1 MNKKKG
7 FTLVELIVTI
17 ALLGLIGS
25 IIAVNMVGLYKKQD
39 QSETARIESIIKSA
53 AETYLEVEQ
62 KSGCVSVE
70 ELIKQNY
77 LKEKE
82 IKDYKDKYV
91 EIVNGE
97 LTIKSDQE
105 CNSDTKYLK
114 VTYKSNLKDEMVQN
128 LPKDN
133 TKYKKGDYVTLNQA
147 VPTTN
152 GYNFVGWSKKEN
164 GNILTDSNTKI
175 TKNLNLYAI
184 WTKKNFN
191 VTYDLNGGTSANI
204 NTASVAY
211 KDSYTITSEEPVK
224 AGYVFKGWRQNDN
237 YSSNE
242 TDINYKPNDKITVTK
257 NITLKAI
264 YDPGV
269 YTITLDNQN
278 ASVAG
283 SKSLV
288 EYYNSR
294 ICTDKNI
301 CNTSQVT
308 IERPSKTGYKFKGYY
323 TKKNGLGEQ
332 LIDENGKTKF
342 INTAITSNTTLYAY
356 YEINKY
362 QVIINE
368 IYDQTISTTQ
378 TINYNDSVTKTIS
391 PKEGYEYSKIV
402 CNGTSSYSFKNN
414 VLNISNI
421 KNNITCNITYIK
433 QIFNVKVIAEN
444 GYLYKSQTLKESI
457 INDNEI
463 KTNADIGKATTSTT
477 QAGLY
482 KTTVDNSTIYY
493 YRGSVNNNNLNF
505 AGLKWKIVRTNEN
518 GSIKLILNSFISNRD
533 SDMKNTFFHSAAEDA
548 LNNFYDNYLQN
559 YSDYI
564 VDNYFCDDNYDGGYN
579 LRCTNKLSVSN
590 GLLTNPIGMLT
601 GQEVVYA
608 GLQSKYRNIAAS
620 SQISRTDYYLKDN
633 YAWWTMNGYST
644 YYNNIQ
650 YLTVNY
656 RKNWDKN
663 YFEPSSS
670 NLSASIRPVININGD
685 LQIKGNG
692 TENDPY
698 RLENEADPL
707 VDNTNPKQVLKTKNA
722 SFNVTG
728 NYNYE
733 YSNLSCTNNQK
744 ASYDNTTKLLNVEN
758 VTNDTEC
765 KITFSD
771 TKYVI
776 FYVPNES
783 YNSYKN
789 TLNKVISNYKNKGI
803 NLKIDIIPYDSYKIK
818 MFELNT
824 NKPESRL
831 DFGVSSPQFL
841 GIIGKYALFS
851 LRIVS
856 PTGSTHA
863 DGYDQIYLQR
873 YNDTYSDKPGVLC
886 SINKRYSHANGYY
899 ISKDRKEAYI
909 YSGTD
914 RDGCFI
920 YRNGDEIKSYNNL
933 FIDSKTLS
941 KDYNSVS
948 CFLNGDMIYDP
959 YYETNSCNNNSE
971 MNYLN
976 SNVKNYL
983 STINGVWRIYQHPVN
998 DGNKCG
1004 LIVQNEKERKNNKTY
1019 SLWYDNNSSASQKTL
1034 LYYNDS
1040 ENISKRYKV
1049 VITTSGES
1057 VIDNDNYHSNYNG
1070 TRYLTQKASQETVSY
1085 DEIVKAL
1092 ENMKVSE

>member
-128 LPKDN
+128 LPIDN

-191 VTYDLNGGTSANI
+191 VTYDLNGGTSPNI

-264 YDPGV
+264 YEPGV

-278 ASVAG
+278 ANVAG

-444 GYLYKSQTLKESI
+444 GYLYNSKTLKESI

-463 KTNADIGKATTSTT
+463 KTNADIGSATTSSD
-477 QAGLY
+477 QAGLF

-493 YRGSVNNNNLNF
+493 YRGNVDNNNLNF
-505 AGLKWKIVRTNEN
+505 AGLKWKIVRTNED
-518 GSIKLILNSFISNRD
+518 GSIKLILNSVLNEKVVK
-533 SDMKNTFFHSAAEDA
+533 SDVNEV
-548 LNNFYDNYLQN
+548 LNEFYNNYLQQ
-559 YSDYI
+559 YSANI
-564 VDNYFCDDNYDGGYN
+564 IDNYFCGDKYSGNYS
-579 LRCTNKLSVSN
+579 LSCKNKLSVSN
-590 GLLTNPIGMLT
+590 NNLSNPIGMLT
-601 GQEVVYA
+601 AQEAVYA
-608 GLQSKYRNIAAS
+608 GLPSNYKNI
-620 SQISRTDYYLKDN
+620 ISWKISTTNYYLKDS
-633 YAWWTMNGYST
+633 YTWWTNNGTDSDQ
-644 YYNNIQ
+644 Q
-650 YLTVNY
+650 YLTVYYYEKY
-656 RKNWDKN
+656 RKNFFDIKG
-663 YFEPSSS
+663 
-670 NLSASIRPVININGD
+670 ASLGAQIRPVVNIDGN

-698 RLENEADPL
+698 RLENAVDASI
-707 VDNTNPKQVLKTKNA
+707 DNTNPKKVLKTKNA
-722 SFNVTG
+722 SFNVTS

-733 YSNLSCTNNQK
+733 YSNVVCTNDQS
-744 ASYDNTTKLLNVEN
+744 ASYDNSTKLLNVKN

-765 KITFSD
+765 KVTFSN

-776 FYVPNES
+776 FYVPNENYS
-783 YNSYKN
+783 SYK
-789 TLNKVISNYKNKGI
+789 TTVDKIISNYKTKGV
-803 NLKIDIIPYDSYKIK
+803 NLKVDIVPHDSYKIK

-824 NKPESRL
+824 NRPSSMLE
-831 DFGVSSPQFL
+831 FGAQMPQFL

-856 PTGSTHA
+856 PSGSTHA
-863 DGYDQIYLQR
+863 DGYDQIYLRR
-873 YNDTYSDKPGVLC
+873 YNDTYDDPSGLLC
-886 SINKRYSHANGYY
+886 ILRKEYSYTNNYY
-899 ISKDRKEAYI
+899 ISKDSKEVYVK
-909 YSGTD
+909 SGTTGD
-914 RDGCFI
+914 SCYI
-920 YRNGDEIKSYNNL
+920 YRNGEAATSISN
-933 FIDSKTLS
+933 ISISS
-941 KDYNSVS
+941 KDLQSNYNETSV
-948 CFLNGDMIYDP
+948 FLNNSKVYDP
-959 YYETNSCNNNSE
+959 YYNTDSCNQNE

-976 SNVKNYL
+976 SNVNNYL
-983 STINGVWRIYQHPVN
+983 STINGIWKIYKHNVS

-1004 LIVQNEKERKNNKTY
+1004 LIVQNEKERNNFKTY
-1019 SLWYDNNSSASQKTL
+1019 SLWYDENSGSDQKVSN
-1034 LYYNDS
+1034 YYNDS

-1049 VITTSGES
+1049 FIKIKEDP
-1057 VIDNDNYHSNYNG
+1057 VIDNDNYGKNY
-1070 TRYLTQKASQETVSY
+1070 TTQTTLTQTTSQNPLGY
-1085 DEIVKAL
+1085 DKLIKIL
-1092 ENMKVSE
+1092 ESMKISE

>member
-1 MNKKKG
+1 MNKKRG

-77 LKEKE
+77 LKENE

-128 LPKDN
+128 LPRDN

-164 GNILTDSNTKI
+164 GNILTDLNTKI

-191 VTYDLNGGTSANI
+191 VTYDLNGGTSPNI

-362 QVIINE
+362 QVIVNE
-368 IYDQTISTTQ
+368 IYDQTISTMQ

-414 VLNISNI
+414 ILNITNVKSNV
-421 KNNITCNITYIK
+421 TCNITYIQSDYVVK
-433 QIFNVKVIAEN
+433 LNINNGKISSLYNLILDNDYINVDAIENEHSPEPKIASYGYKVTNISVEKFIEEKSLSDGSQIYSYPLYNSSGNYTSRVEVDQKNAQFMISDGSSNHSYSYYKNGQIICTSSNYYCKKEMNHPYYILQKDRKAPNRTMYRLQFDTDTKVVTDV
-444 GYLYKSQTLKESI
+444 YKYEVISNLSEDS
-457 INDNEI
+457 
-463 KTNADIGKATTSTT
+463 
-477 QAGLY
+477 GLY
-482 KTTVDNSTIYY
+482 KNTKENRYF
-493 YRGSVNNNNLNF
+493 YRGKIDNNYISF
-505 AGLKWKIVRTNEN
+505 AGKLWKILGINSD
-518 GSIKLILNSFISNRD
+518 GSIRLISDFNIGHVKYLNQDTRVKKFDR
-533 SDMKNTFFHSAAEDA
+533 
-548 LNNFYDNYLQN
+548 
-559 YSDYI
+559 
-564 VDNYFCDDNYDGGYN
+564 
-579 LRCTNKLSVSN
+579 
-590 GLLTNPIGMLT
+590 
-601 GQEVVYA
+601 
-608 GLQSKYRNIAAS
+608 KY
-620 SQISRTDYYLKDN
+620 
-633 YAWWTMNGYST
+633 
-644 YYNNIQ
+644 
-650 YLTVNY
+650 
-656 RKNWDKN
+656 
-663 YFEPSSS
+663 
-670 NLSASIRPVININGD
+670 
-685 LQIKGNG
+685 
-692 TENDPY
+692 
-698 RLENEADPL
+698 
-707 VDNTNPKQVLKTKNA
+707 
-722 SFNVTG
+722 
-728 NYNYE
+728 
-733 YSNLSCTNNQK
+733 
-744 ASYDNTTKLLNVEN
+744 
-758 VTNDTEC
+758 
-765 KITFSD
+765 
-771 TKYVI
+771 
-776 FYVPNES
+776 
-783 YNSYKN
+783 
-789 TLNKVISNYKNKGI
+789 
-803 NLKIDIIPYDSYKIK
+803 
-818 MFELNT
+818 
-824 NKPESRL
+824 
-831 DFGVSSPQFL
+831 L
-841 GIIGKYALFS
+841 GI
-851 LRIVS
+851 
-856 PTGSTHA
+856 
-863 DGYDQIYLQR
+863 
-873 YNDTYSDKPGVLC
+873 
-886 SINKRYSHANGYY
+886 Y
-899 ISKDRKEAYI
+899 I
-909 YSGTD
+909 
-914 RDGCFI
+914 
-920 YRNGDEIKSYNNL
+920 
-933 FIDSKTLS
+933 
-941 KDYNSVS
+941 
-948 CFLNGDMIYDP
+948 
-959 YYETNSCNNNSE
+959 
-971 MNYLN
+971 
-976 SNVKNYL
+976 
-983 STINGVWRIYQHPVN
+983 
-998 DGNKCG
+998 
-1004 LIVQNEKERKNNKTY
+1004 
-1019 SLWYDNNSSASQKTL
+1019 
-1034 LYYNDS
+1034 
-1040 ENISKRYKV
+1040 
-1049 VITTSGES
+1049 
-1057 VIDNDNYHSNYNG
+1057 
-1070 TRYLTQKASQETVSY
+1070 
-1085 DEIVKAL
+1085 
-1092 ENMKVSE
+1092 

>member
-39 QSETARIESIIKSA
+39 QSETTRIESIIKSA

-128 LPKDN
+128 MPTDN

-191 VTYDLNGGTSANI
+191 VTYDLNGGTSPNI
-204 NTASVAY
+204 NSASIAY
-211 KDSYTITSEEPVK
+211 KDTYIVSNEKPVK

-264 YDPGV
+264 YEPGV

-278 ASVAG
+278 ANVAG

-356 YEINKY
+356 YETNKY

-391 PKEGYEYSKIV
+391 PKEGYEYSSIS
-402 CNGTSSYSFKNN
+402 CNGTSTYSYKNN
-414 VLNISNI
+414 VLTINNI
-421 KNNITCNITYIK
+421 KSNVVCNIKYIK
-433 QIFNVKVIAEN
+433 QVYKVKVLAEN

-744 ASYDNTTKLLNVEN
+744 ASYDNSTKLLNVKN

-765 KITFSD
+765 KVTFSN

-776 FYVPNES
+776 FYVPNEN
-783 YNSYKN
+783 YNSYR
-789 TLNKVISNYKNKGI
+789 TAVNKIVSNYKTKGI
-803 NLKIDIIPYDSYKIK
+803 NLKVDIVPYDSYKIK

-824 NKPESRL
+824 NRPSSMLE
-831 DFGVSSPQFL
+831 FGDQMPQFL

-856 PTGSTHA
+856 PS
-863 DGYDQIYLQR
+863 
-873 YNDTYSDKPGVLC
+873 
-886 SINKRYSHANGYY
+886 
-899 ISKDRKEAYI
+899 
-909 YSGTD
+909 
-914 RDGCFI
+914 
-920 YRNGDEIKSYNNL
+920 
-933 FIDSKTLS
+933 
-941 KDYNSVS
+941 
-948 CFLNGDMIYDP
+948 
-959 YYETNSCNNNSE
+959 
-971 MNYLN
+971 
-976 SNVKNYL
+976 
-983 STINGVWRIYQHPVN
+983 
-998 DGNKCG
+998 
-1004 LIVQNEKERKNNKTY
+1004 
-1019 SLWYDNNSSASQKTL
+1019 
-1034 LYYNDS
+1034 
-1040 ENISKRYKV
+1040 
-1049 VITTSGES
+1049 
-1057 VIDNDNYHSNYNG
+1057 
-1070 TRYLTQKASQETVSY
+1070 
-1085 DEIVKAL
+1085 
-1092 ENMKVSE
+1092 

>member
-1 MNKKKG
+1 MEKNKG

-25 IIAVNMVGLYKKQD
+25 IIAVNMVSLYKKQD
-39 QSETARIESIIKSA
+39 KSETTRIESIIKSA

-77 LKEKE
+77 LKENE

-91 EIVNGE
+91 EIVNGQ

-105 CNSDTKYLK
+105 CNSDTKYLT
-114 VTYKSNLKDEMVQN
+114 VTYRSNLKDEKVQN
-128 LPKDN
+128 LPTDN
-133 TKYKKGDYVTLNQA
+133 TKYKKGDYVTLSQA
-147 VPTTN
+147 IPITS

-184 WTKKNFN
+184 WTKKDFTI
-191 VTYDLNGGTSANI
+191 TYDLNGGTSPNI
-204 NTASVAY
+204 NSASVAY
-211 KDSYTITSEEPVK
+211 KDTYIVSNEKPVK
-224 AGYVFKGWRQNDN
+224 AGYLFKGWRQNDN

-242 TDINYKPNDKITVTK
+242 TDINYKPNDTITVTK
-257 NITLKAI
+257 DITLKAI
-264 YDPGV
+264 YEPGV

-278 ASVAG
+278 ANVAG

-288 EYYNSR
+288 EYYDSR

-342 INTAITSNTTLYAY
+342 TNTAITNNTTLYAY

-444 GYLYKSQTLKESI
+444 GYLYNSKTLKESI

-463 KTNADIGKATTSTT
+463 KTNADIGSATTSSD
-477 QAGLY
+477 QAGLF

-493 YRGSVNNNNLNF
+493 YRGNVDNNNLNF
-505 AGLKWKIVRTNEN
+505 AGLKWKIVRTNED
-518 GSIKLILNSFISNRD
+518 GSIKLILNSVLNEKVGK
-533 SDMKNTFFHSAAEDA
+533 SDVNEV
-548 LNNFYDNYLQN
+548 LNEFYNNYLQQ
-559 YSDYI
+559 YSANI
-564 VDNYFCDDNYDGGYN
+564 VDNYFCSDKYSGNYS
-579 LRCTNKLSVSN
+579 LSCKNKLSVSN
-590 GLLTNPIGMLT
+590 NNLSNPIGMLT
-601 GQEVVYA
+601 AQEAVYA
-608 GLQSKYRNIAAS
+608 GLPSNYKNI
-620 SQISRTDYYLKDN
+620 ISWKISTTNYYLKDS
-633 YAWWTMNGYST
+633 YTWWTNNGTDSDQ
-644 YYNNIQ
+644 Q
-650 YLTVNY
+650 YLTVYYYEKY
-656 RKNWDKN
+656 RKNFFDIK
-663 YFEPSSS
+663 EDS
-670 NLSASIRPVININGD
+670 LGAQIRPVVNIDGN

-698 RLENEADPL
+698 RLENAVDASI
-707 VDNTNPKQVLKTKNA
+707 DNTNPKKVLKTKNA
-722 SFNVTG
+722 SFNVTS

-733 YSNLSCTNNQK
+733 YSNVVCTNDQS
-744 ASYDNTTKLLNVEN
+744 ASYDNSTKLLNVKN

-765 KITFSD
+765 KVTFSN

-776 FYVPNES
+776 FYVPNEN
-783 YNSYKN
+783 YNSYR
-789 TLNKVISNYKNKGI
+789 TAVNKIVSNYKTKGI
-803 NLKIDIIPYDSYKIK
+803 NLKVDIVPYDSYKIK

-824 NKPESRL
+824 NRPSSMLE
-831 DFGVSSPQFL
+831 FGDQMPQFL

-856 PTGSTHA
+856 PSGSTHA
-863 DGYDQIYLQR
+863 DGYDQIYLRR
-873 YNDTYSDKPGVLC
+873 YNDTYDDPSGLLC
-886 SINKRYSHANGYY
+886 ILRKEYSHTNNYY
-899 ISKDRKEAYI
+899 ISKDSKEVYVK
-909 YSGTD
+909 SGTTG
-914 RDGCFI
+914 DGCYI
-920 YRNGDEIKSYNNL
+920 YRNGEAATSISNISISAKDLQNN
-933 FIDSKTLS
+933 
-941 KDYNSVS
+941 YNSAGG
-948 CFLNGDMIYDP
+948 FLNGSTVYDP
-959 YYETNSCNNNSE
+959 YYNTDSCNQNE

-976 SNVKNYL
+976 SNVSHYL
-983 STINGVWRIYQHPVN
+983 STINGTWKIYKHNVS

-1004 LIVQNEKERKNNKTY
+1004 LIVQNEKERKNFKTY
-1019 SLWYDNNSSASQKTL
+1019 SLWYDENSVSDQKVSN
-1034 LYYNDS
+1034 YYNDS

-1049 VITTSGES
+1049 FIKIKGDP
-1057 VIDNDNYHSNYNG
+1057 VIDNDNYGKDY
-1070 TRYLTQKASQETVSY
+1070 TTQTTLTQTTSQNPLGY
-1085 DEIVKAL
+1085 DELVKIL
-1092 ENMKVSE
+1092 ESMKVSE

>member
-391 PKEGYEYSKIV
+391 PKEGYEYSSIS
-402 CNGTSSYSFKNN
+402 CNGTSTYSYKNN
-414 VLNISNI
+414 VLTINNI
-421 KNNITCNITYIK
+421 KSNVVCNIKYIK
-433 QIFNVKVIAEN
+433 QVYKVKVLAEN

-744 ASYDNTTKLLNVEN
+744 ASYDNSTKLLNVKN

-765 KITFSD
+765 KVTFSN

-776 FYVPNES
+776 FYVPNEN
-783 YNSYKN
+783 YNSYR
-789 TLNKVISNYKNKGI
+789 TAVNKIVSNYKTKGI
-803 NLKIDIIPYDSYKIK
+803 NLKVDIVPYDSYKIK

-824 NKPESRL
+824 NRPSSMLE
-831 DFGVSSPQFL
+831 FGAQMPQFL

-851 LRIVS
+851 LRIVPS
-856 PTGSTHA
+856 GSTHA
-863 DGYDQIYLQR
+863 DGYDQIYLRR
-873 YNDTYSDKPGVLC
+873 YNDTYDDPSGLLC
-886 SINKRYSHANGYY
+886 ILRKEYSHTNSYY
-899 ISKDRKEAYI
+899 ISKDEANVYI
-909 YSGTD
+909 KSGATGED
-914 RDGCFI
+914 CYI
-920 YRNGDEIKSYNNL
+920 YRNGQTVASIDNMSISTKDLQNN
-933 FIDSKTLS
+933 
-941 KDYNSVS
+941 YNSAS
-948 CFLNGDMIYDP
+948 GFSNGSTVYDP
-959 YYETNSCNNNSE
+959 YYNTNSCNQNE

-976 SNVKNYL
+976 SNVNNYL
-983 STINGVWRIYQHPVN
+983 STINGIWKIYKHNVS

-1004 LIVQNEKERKNNKTY
+1004 LIVQNEKERKKFKTY
-1019 SLWYDNNSSASQKTL
+1019 SLWYDENASSAQKISH
-1034 LYYNDS
+1034 YYNNS
-1040 ENISKRYKV
+1040 ENISQRYK
-1049 VITTSGES
+1049 IFIKTKGDS
-1057 VIDNDNYHSNYNG
+1057 VIDNDNYSKNYNAI
-1070 TRYLTQKASQETVSY
+1070 RNLTQTSTQNPLSY
-1085 DEIVKAL
+1085 DELVKEL
-1092 ENMKVSE
+1092 ESMKISE